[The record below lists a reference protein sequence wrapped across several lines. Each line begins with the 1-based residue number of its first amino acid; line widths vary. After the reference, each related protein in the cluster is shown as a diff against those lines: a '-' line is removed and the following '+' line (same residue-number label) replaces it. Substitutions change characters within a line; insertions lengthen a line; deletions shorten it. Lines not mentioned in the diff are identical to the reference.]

1 MTRPDRSIIATL
13 PLFDGLDPADL
24 DRILAQARLLRVA
37 RDDAV
42 FEQDAE
48 ADRFFLLLEGHVR
61 VVKTTPDGQQVIVR
75 TISAGEMIGIAQAL
89 GRTTYPATAVATVAC
104 VVIAWPGRLWSEFA
118 AAFPSFQQ
126 RTYKS
131 VGQRLEDAHNKIVEI
146 STEQVEQRV
155 ARSLMRLVEQT
166 GRETE
171 DGILI
176 DLPISRQNIAEM
188 SGTTLH
194 TVSRLLSGWEERG
207 LIKSGRQKVIVVE
220 PRRLTMLA
228 EGRDKAG

>member
-1 MTRPDRSIIATL
+1 MTRPDRSLIAAL

-24 DRILAQARLLRVA
+24 DRILAQARLIRVA
-37 RDDAV
+37 RDAAV

-61 VVKTTPDGQQVIVR
+61 VVKTTADGQQVIVR

-118 AAFPSFQQ
+118 AAFPNFQQ

-131 VGQRLEDAHNKIVEI
+131 VGQRLEDAHNKIVEM

-166 GRETE
+166 GRKTE

-176 DLPISRQNIAEM
+176 DLPISRQSIAEM

-228 EGRDKAG
+228 EGRDRTG